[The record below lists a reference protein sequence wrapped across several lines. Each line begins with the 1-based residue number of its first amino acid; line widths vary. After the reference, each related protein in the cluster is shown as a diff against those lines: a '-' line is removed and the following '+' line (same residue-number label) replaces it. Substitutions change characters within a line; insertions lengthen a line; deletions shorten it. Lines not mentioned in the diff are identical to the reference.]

1 MNNKQ
6 VMLEKLLEAIS
17 SFDDFHEPPEQVVGQ
32 FALWLGQVSSAL
44 EGAGMD
50 LELRTW
56 NESLENVRF
65 SAEDSSLYAQMTTS
79 KAILIGILDRV
90 SGGQPSSELF
100 PLSIVEGTPDYIQ
113 KVALQANGCYERGWY
128 DCSAVM
134 MRRLIETLIIEC
146 FEKHGIESKIKNSD
160 GNYFFLGELIPRFL
174 SETWSISRNTKNSL
188 PKLKDVKDL
197 GDMAAHSRSFLA
209 TKSDI
214 DKYSKDFRIVLQE
227 LVFLSEKLSH

>member
-6 VMLEKLLEAIS
+6 VMIEKLLESIS
-17 SFDDFHEPPEQVVGQ
+17 SFDDFHEPPEQVARQ
-32 FALWLGQVSSAL
+32 FASWLTQVSSAL

-50 LELRTW
+50 LEGRTW
-56 NESLENVRF
+56 NQSLENVRF
-65 SAEDSSLYAQMTTS
+65 SEEDSSLYSQMNTS
-79 KAILIGILDRV
+79 KAILIGMLERV

-100 PLSIVEGTPDYIQ
+100 PISIVEGTPDYIQ
-113 KVALQANGCYERGWY
+113 TIAIQANGCYERGWY

-146 FEKHGIESKIKNSD
+146 FEKKGIESKIKNVD
-160 GNYFFLGELIPRFL
+160 GNYYFLGDLIPRFL
-174 SETWSISRNTKNSL
+174 TETWNVSRNTKNSL
-188 PKLKDVKDL
+188 PKLKDVKEL
-197 GDMAAHSRSFLA
+197 GDMAAHSRRFLA

-227 LVFLSEKLSH
+227 LVFLVEK